1 MASPSLSQYLDCCA
15 TTPLAPEV
23 AERMAVVQAE
33 AWGNPSSLH
42 GFGLAAAEQ
51 LERSRQ
57 AMAALLGCQQERLVF
72 TSGGSESIH
81 LALLGSAP
89 ALELISPSGEAPR
102 LLISAVEHPA
112 SRAAAAALQRR
123 GWQVQEV
130 PVDRLGAIDLE
141 AFERQLAPPTR
152 LVSLIWGQSEVGTIQ
167 PVEPIAALCRNAGV
181 LLHLDAVQVLGHQ
194 PLRLA
199 AFPVDLLSFAAHKIQ
214 GPRCVGALV
223 VKPGVL
229 LQPCIGGGGQEGGLR
244 SGTEAVALV
253 AGFEAALQLAT
264 DRLMAHGGRDPVAPL
279 RDALAA
285 ELLAIPGV
293 ELTGPDP
300 RQAGHPARL
309 PHHLSLLVRAGSGD
323 WLNGR
328 QLVQALWRE
337 GFACSS
343 GSACSSS
350 GSAASAVLLAMG
362 YEPAAAAAGLRISL
376 GPWHGSEL
384 LEQFPQALERA
395 RAAL

>member
-1 MASPSLSQYLDCCA
+1 
-15 TTPLAPEV
+15 
-23 AERMAVVQAE
+23 
-33 AWGNPSSLH
+33 
-42 GFGLAAAEQ
+42 
-51 LERSRQ
+51 
-57 AMAALLGCQQERLVF
+57 
-72 TSGGSESIH
+72 
-81 LALLGSAP
+81 
-89 ALELISPSGEAPR
+89 
-102 LLISAVEHPA
+102 LISAVEHPA

-194 PLRLA
+194 PLRLV

-264 DRLMAHGGRDPVAPL
+264 NLLTSTLGHGVYIL
-279 RDALAA
+279 K
-285 ELLAIPGV
+285 
-293 ELTGPDP
+293 
-300 RQAGHPARL
+300 RQY
-309 PHHLSLLVRAGSGD
+309 SGF
-323 WLNGR
+323 
-328 QLVQALWRE
+328 V
-337 GFACSS
+337 
-343 GSACSSS
+343 
-350 GSAASAVLLAMG
+350 
-362 YEPAAAAAGLRISL
+362 
-376 GPWHGSEL
+376 
-384 LEQFPQALERA
+384 
-395 RAAL
+395 